1 MPPTFIIRTKRTH
14 CLLGFVVGAVFLFL
28 GLDLHFFHFLKGW
41 KIPTDHVLW
50 IIFSLLGGAG
60 MVGSIRRLFWPET
73 FLVADEKGITLFSG
87 GTAKKWNPQTRSWDV
102 TRRKGDPC
110 LIPWQGIRRIGV
122 GCIETGTRTTS
133 TGGSFELAG
142 GRAIVGGRKRQET
155 AKALEVLC
163 DPSLK
168 LSGFDH
174 FGISH
179 AWNGFQEEELAQMPK
194 ADRQNLKPE
203 DLCSGF
209 VLHHCHLPG
218 GLDRTIAIL
227 EQWWKNGGKT

>member
-1 MPPTFIIRTKRTH
+1 MPPTFIIRTKRAH
-14 CLLGFVVGAVFLFL
+14 CILGFVIGAVFLFL
-28 GLDLHFFHFLKGW
+28 GLDLHIFHFIKGW
-41 KIPTDHVLW
+41 KISSDHVLW

-60 MVGSIRRLFWPET
+60 MFGSIRRLLWPET

-87 GTAKKWNPQTRSWDV
+87 VTGRKWNPQTRSWDV
-102 TRRKGDPC
+102 TRRKGDSC

-122 GCIETGTRTTS
+122 GRIGTGTRTTS
-133 TGGSFELAG
+133 TGGSFELGG

-155 AKALEVLC
+155 AEALEVLC

-168 LSGFDH
+168 LSGFDR
-174 FGISH
+174 FGVSD
-179 AWNGFQEEELAQMPK
+179 AWNGLQEEELAQMPE

-209 VLHHCHLPG
+209 VLHHRYLTG
-218 GLDRTIAIL
+218 GLDRAIAIL
-227 EQWWKNGGKT
+227 EQWRKNGGKT